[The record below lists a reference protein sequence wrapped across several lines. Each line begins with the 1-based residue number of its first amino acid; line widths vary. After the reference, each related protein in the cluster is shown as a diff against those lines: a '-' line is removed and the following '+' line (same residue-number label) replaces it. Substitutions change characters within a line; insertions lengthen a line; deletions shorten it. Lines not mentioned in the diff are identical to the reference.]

1 MTSQRRES
9 FEMELELSRI
19 RSGDI
24 MPATSRLKD
33 FQGAIAAYGKEN
45 LGELLYALAEN
56 ATQLSGCEQ
65 VRIYL
70 EDLTRGALTC
80 ALAVGPLGKEL
91 LETSFPIVSTDAVV
105 SNVFVSQSP
114 QDFKLPRGSK
124 GSSDY
129 DYAVRFRFRSSYV
142 MPIVSMGKSI
152 GVLCIDQEQPGGL
165 PGSQI
170 KLSLTKLANLV
181 AAPLDQARIYHQ
193 QVRLA
198 RRLEEFKA
206 REAAGMMV
214 RSAVKLIEKVSLAAV
229 LVPTHQDGGA
239 GVLENLAS
247 YSADEQLKKK
257 YDQLGVLDLRKGMS
271 LISNYINDQGVITDE
286 HLLQP
291 LFIPD
296 LTQHNL
302 QKRALTE
309 SMELRSLY
317 LVPRFN
323 PETRRIICLLNY
335 YSHDL
340 YQFSDFEM
348 GLLQTHAEM
357 VEKVI
362 SEVGGEHL
370 EIRVLSEIS
379 DLLNERT
386 ESLQPFLTRVLSKAT
401 ELIGA
406 DTGSIAVV
414 TERDGTRWLEVEDES
429 GTIIGAKNKEWLKK
443 YIPPLMIGGNELRRE
458 ERSLTGYVAFT
469 KQPKITA
476 RVEAE
481 ILGDGFHRSM
491 SALLKSE
498 IAVPVICDDD
508 VIAVVCLNSLQYD
521 YFREEHRR
529 ILQIIGSLTARHIS
543 DLQRIER
550 LQGEVNRL
558 TTDVAY
564 KDPHVSS
571 YRLGNII
578 GNSRKSQEVVDFINT
593 VSPPLFNRITF
604 WSRNILQEATIGLP
618 SILVTGQTGS
628 GKEFFFNNLYNKL
641 NELYRRDIN
650 PNGELPVKK
659 TNIAAYSGDLTYSEL
674 FGHKKGAFT
683 GAYTDRRGILEET
696 IGGIVFLDEIGDAD
710 PKTQVQLL
718 RFLDNG
724 GFMRLGDNTER
735 FSRVLLVAAT
745 NKNLADEISAGR
757 FREDLYHRLSEL
769 AIRLPS
775 LNERREDIPDLSV
788 HFLGKLYRTYRAEG
802 DTNEKPP
809 YLAKEAKEILTRH
822 SYMGNIRELR
832 SILLRA
838 LFFRRKSIITG
849 EAITQAIAGT
859 GRLEARTQPSTA
871 QDLDRRMAD
880 EIVDKIVAG
889 GDFWADIYEPFSR
902 NDISRE
908 TVRQVIEKARAQA
921 GKTLPAVARYLNVFP
936 DGMEKK
942 EEQRQLFRFKN
953 FLYKTVRIG

>member
-1 MTSQRRES
+1 
-9 FEMELELSRI
+9 
-19 RSGDI
+19 
-24 MPATSRLKD
+24 MPITSRFKE
-33 FQGAIAAYGKEN
+33 FQTAIVAFGKEN

-56 ATQLSGCEQ
+56 AKGLSGCEQ

-70 EDLTRGALTC
+70 EDLTRGTLTC
-80 ALAVGPLGKEL
+80 VHATGSLGKEIV
-91 LETSFPIVSTDAVV
+91 ETTFPIVSMEAIV
-105 SNVFVSQSP
+105 SRVFASQLP
-114 QDFKLPRGSK
+114 VDFKLSGVSRN
-124 GSSDY
+124 SSDHEC
-129 DYAVRFRFRSSYV
+129 AVRFKFRSSYI
-142 MPIVSMGKSI
+142 MPVASMGKSI
-152 GVLCIDQEQPGGL
+152 GVLCIDQDHPGEVL
-165 PGSQI
+165 SSQA
-170 KLSLTKLANLV
+170 KMQLAELAGVV
-181 AAPLDQARIYHQ
+181 ADPLDEARIYHQ

-214 RSAVKLIEKVSLAAV
+214 RSAVKLIERVSLAAV
-229 LVPTHQDGGA
+229 LVPTHQEGA
-239 GVLENLAS
+239 SGALENLAS
-247 YSADEQLKKK
+247 FSADENLKKK
-257 YDQLGVLDLRKGMS
+257 YDQLGALDLRKGMS

-286 HLLQP
+286 RLLKP

-309 SMELRSLY
+309 SLELRSLY
-317 LVPRFN
+317 VVPRFN
-323 PETRRIICLLNY
+323 PETHRLICLLNY
-335 YSHDL
+335 YTQDL

-414 TERDGTRWLEVEDES
+414 AERDGTKWLVVEDEN
-429 GTIIGAKNKEWLKK
+429 GAIIGAKNKEWLKK
-443 YIPPLMIGGNELRRE
+443 YIPPLIVGGSELPKE

-469 KQPKITA
+469 KQSKITS

-481 ILGDGFHRSM
+481 LEGDGFHRSM

-498 IAVPVICDDD
+498 IAVPIICDDE
-508 VIAVVCLNSLQYD
+508 VIAVICLNSLQYD

-529 ILQIIGSLTARHIS
+529 ILQIVGSLTARHIS

-578 GNSRKSQEVVDFINT
+578 GNSPKSQEIVDFINT
-593 VSPPLFNRITF
+593 VSPPLFNRIVF

-683 GAYTDRRGILEET
+683 GAYTDRRGILEEN

-724 GFMRLGDNTER
+724 GFMRLGENTER
-735 FSRVLLVAAT
+735 YSRVLLVAAT
-745 NKNLADEISAGR
+745 NKNLTDEIAGGR

-769 AIRLPS
+769 SIRLPS

-788 HFLGKLYRTYRAEG
+788 HFLGKLYRTYRAENDSG
-802 DTNEKPP
+802 ETPP
-809 YLAKEAKEILTRH
+809 YLTKEAKDILMHH
-822 SYMGNIRELR
+822 SYKGNIRELR

-838 LFFRRKSIITG
+838 LFFRQKSVITG
-849 EAITQAIAGT
+849 EAIREAIAGT
-859 GRLEARTQPSTA
+859 GRLEGRTTA
-871 QDLDRRMAD
+871 SAAHDLDEQVAG
-880 EIVDKIVAG
+880 EIIDRIAAG
-889 GDFWADIYEPFSR
+889 GDFWTDIYEPFSK

-908 TVRQVIEKARAQA
+908 TVRLVIERARTKA
-921 GKTLPAVARYLNVFP
+921 GKTMPAVARYLKALT
-936 DGMEKK
+936 DGVEKE

-953 FLYKTVRIG
+953 FLYKTVKI

>member
-1 MTSQRRES
+1 MPAGDT
-9 FEMELELSRI
+9 MPITSRI
-19 RSGDI
+19 
-24 MPATSRLKD
+24 KE
-33 FQGAIAAYGKEN
+33 FQAAIAPYGKEN

-56 ATQLSGCEQ
+56 ATQLSGREQ

-80 ALAVGPLGKEL
+80 VHATGPLGKEL
-91 LETSFPIVSTDAVV
+91 VETTFPIVSNEAAV
-105 SNVFVSQSP
+105 SRVFVSQLP
-114 QDFKLPRGSK
+114 LDFKLSGAGKNSL
-124 GSSDY
+124 DHEC
-129 DYAVRFRFRSSYV
+129 AARFRFRSSYV
-142 MPIVSMGKSI
+142 IPVVSLGKSI
-152 GVLCIDQEQPGGL
+152 GVLCVDQDHPGEVL
-165 PGSQI
+165 ESH
-170 KLSLTKLANLV
+170 TKTELEELAGIV
-181 AAPLDQARIYHQ
+181 ADHLDQARIYHQ

-229 LVPTHQDGGA
+229 LVPAHQEGIAGA
-239 GVLENLAS
+239 LENLAS
-247 YSADEQLKKK
+247 FSTDEELKRT
-257 YDQLGVLDLRKGMS
+257 YDQLGALDLRKGMS

-286 HLLQP
+286 RLLKP

-317 LVPRFN
+317 VVPRFD

-340 YQFSDFEM
+340 YHFNDFEM

-414 TERDGTRWLEVEDES
+414 TERDGTKWLVVEDES

-443 YIPPLMIGGNELRRE
+443 YIPPLVVGGNELPKE

-469 KQPKITA
+469 KQPKITS

-481 ILGDGFHRSM
+481 LQGEGFHRSM

-498 IAVPVICDDD
+498 IAVPIICDDE
-508 VIAVVCLNSLQYD
+508 VIAVICLNSLQYD

-529 ILQIIGSLTARHIS
+529 ILQIVGSLTARHIS

-578 GNSRKSQEVVDFINT
+578 GNSPKSQEIVDFINT
-593 VSPPLFNRITF
+593 VSPPLFNRIVF

-641 NELYRRDIN
+641 NVLYRRDIN
-650 PNGELPVKK
+650 PSGELPVKK

-683 GAYTDRRGILEET
+683 GAYTDRRGILEEN

-724 GFMRLGDNTER
+724 GFMRLGENTER
-735 FSRVLLVAAT
+735 YSRVLLVAAT
-745 NKNLADEISAGR
+745 NKNLADEIAAGR

-769 AIRLPS
+769 SIRLPS

-788 HFLGKLYRTYRAEG
+788 HFLGKLYRTYRAES
-802 DTNEKPP
+802 DTGETPP
-809 YLAKEAKEILTRH
+809 YLNKEAKEILMRH
-822 SYMGNIRELR
+822 NYKGNIRELR

-838 LFFRRKSIITG
+838 LFFRRKNVITG
-849 EAITQAIAGT
+849 EAISEAIAGT
-859 GRLEARTQPSTA
+859 GHMEVRTPSSAAHELDQRLAGEI
-871 QDLDRRMAD
+871 LDRIA
-880 EIVDKIVAG
+880 AG
-889 GDFWADIYEPFSR
+889 GDFWSDIYEPFSR

-908 TVRQVIEKARAQA
+908 TVRLAIEKARLLA
-921 GKTLPAVARYLNVFP
+921 GKTIPAVARHLKAIGNSG
-936 DGMEKK
+936 DSA
-942 EEQRQLFRFKN
+942 EEQRLLFKFKN
-953 FLYKTVRIG
+953 FLYKTVKI

>member
-1 MTSQRRES
+1 MPIP
-9 FEMELELSRI
+9 SRF
-19 RSGDI
+19 
-24 MPATSRLKD
+24 KE
-33 FQGAIAAYGKEN
+33 FQASIASYGKEN

-56 ATQLSGCEQ
+56 ATELSKSEQ
-65 VRIYL
+65 VRVYL
-70 EDLTRGALTC
+70 EDLTRGTLTC
-80 ALAVGPLGKEL
+80 VHATGVHSKDII
-91 LETSFPIVSTDAVV
+91 ETSFPIVSKESIT
-105 SNVFVSQSP
+105 SSVFVNQSP
-114 QDFKLPRGSK
+114 VDFKLSDASK
-124 GSSDY
+124 SSPDHE
-129 DYAVRFRFRSSYV
+129 YALRFKFRSSYII
-142 MPIVSMGKSI
+142 PIVTLGKSI
-152 GVLCIDQEQPGGL
+152 GVLCIDQNHPGEVL
-165 PGSQI
+165 NNHA
-170 KLSLTKLANLV
+170 KTELAELV
-181 AAPLDQARIYHQ
+181 GIVADALDQARIYHQ
-193 QVRLA
+193 QVSLA
-198 RRLEEFKA
+198 RRLEESKA
-206 REAAGMMV
+206 REAASMMV

-229 LVPTHQDGGA
+229 LVPTHQEGA

-247 YSADEQLKKK
+247 FSTDEHLKKT
-257 YDQLGVLDLRKGMS
+257 YDLLGALDLRKGMS
-271 LISNYINDQGVITDE
+271 LISNYINDQCVITDE
-286 HLLQP
+286 RLLKP
-291 LFIPD
+291 LFIAD

-317 LVPRFN
+317 VVPRYH

-335 YSHDL
+335 FSHDL
-340 YQFSDFEM
+340 YQFSDFEK

-414 TERDGTRWLEVEDES
+414 TERDGVKWLVVEDEN
-429 GTIIGAKNKEWLKK
+429 GAIIGAKNKEWLKK
-443 YIPPLMIGGNELRRE
+443 HIPPLMVGGGNLPKE
-458 ERSLTGYVAFT
+458 ERSLTGYVAFS
-469 KQPKITA
+469 KRPKITA
-476 RVEAE
+476 RVESE
-481 ILGDGFHRSM
+481 QLGNGFHRSM
-491 SALLKSE
+491 SPLLKSE
-498 IAVPVICDDD
+498 IAVPIICDDE
-508 VIAVVCLNSLQYD
+508 VIAVICLNSLQYD

-593 VSPPLFNRITF
+593 VSPPLFNRIVF

-628 GKEFFFNNLYNKL
+628 GKEFFFNNLYNTL

-650 PNGELPVKK
+650 PKGELPVKK

-683 GAYTDRRGILEET
+683 GAYTDRRGILEEN

-724 GFMRLGDNTER
+724 GFMRLGENTER
-735 FSRVLLVAAT
+735 YSRVLLVAAT
-745 NKNLADEISAGR
+745 NKNLSDEIAAGR

-769 AIRLPS
+769 SIRLPS

-788 HFLGKLYRTYRAEG
+788 HFLGKLYRTYRAEN
-802 DTNEKPP
+802 DTGETPP
-809 YLAKEAKEILTRH
+809 YLAKEAKEILMRH
-822 SYMGNIRELR
+822 SYKGNIRELR

-838 LFFRRKSIITG
+838 LFFRRKNVITG
-849 EAITQAIAGT
+849 EAISEAIAGT
-859 GRLEARTQPSTA
+859 GRLEERTASSATN
-871 QDLDRRMAD
+871 DLDQRLAG
-880 EIVDKIVAG
+880 EIIDRVAAG
-889 GDFWADIYEPFSR
+889 GDFWADVYEPFSR

-908 TVRQVIEKARAQA
+908 TVRLVIEKARATA
-921 GKTLPAVARYLNVFP
+921 GKTMPAVARYLKALSEGV
-936 DGMEKK
+936 EKK

-953 FLYKTVRIG
+953 FLYKTVRLV

>member
-1 MTSQRRES
+1 
-9 FEMELELSRI
+9 
-19 RSGDI
+19 
-24 MPATSRLKD
+24 MPSTSRSKD
-33 FQGAIAAYGKEN
+33 FEGAIAAYGKEN

-56 ATQLSGCEQ
+56 TRELSGCGQ
-65 VRIYL
+65 IRIYL
-70 EDLTRGALTC
+70 EDLTRGTLTC
-80 ALAVGPLGKEL
+80 LHAIGTFGKEL
-91 LETSFPIVSTDAVV
+91 IETTFPIVSEDSVV
-105 SNVFVSQSP
+105 SRVFVSQSP
-114 QDFKLPRGSK
+114 LAFKLSGSDVK
-124 GSSDY
+124 SPDHEC
-129 DYAVRFRFRSSYV
+129 AVRFKFCSSYV
-142 MPIVSMGKSI
+142 MPIVSAGKSI
-152 GVLCIDQEQPGGL
+152 GVLCIDQNHPGEVL
-165 PGSQI
+165 NIPTQRA
-170 KLSLTKLANLV
+170 LADLAGIV
-181 AAPLDQARIYHQ
+181 AKPLDQARIYHQ

-229 LVPTHQDGGA
+229 LVPTHQDGSA

-247 YSADEQLKKK
+247 YSADDNLKKK
-257 YDQLGVLDLRKGMS
+257 YDQLGALDLRKGTS
-271 LISNYINDQGVITDE
+271 LISNYINDQGVIADE
-286 HLLQP
+286 LLLKP

-302 QKRALTE
+302 QKRELTE

-317 LVPRFN
+317 VVPRFN

-370 EIRVLSEIS
+370 EIRVLAEIS

-414 TERDGTRWLEVEDES
+414 SERNGTQWLVVEDEN
-429 GTIIGAKNKEWLKK
+429 GGIIGAKNKEWLKK
-443 YIPPLMIGGNELRRE
+443 YIPPLIVGGKDLPKE

-469 KQPKITA
+469 KLPKITA
-476 RVEAE
+476 RVESE
-481 ILGDGFHRSM
+481 LQGDGFHRSM

-498 IAVPVICDDD
+498 IAVPVICDDE
-508 VIAVVCLNSLQYD
+508 VIAVICLNSLQYD

-529 ILQIIGSLTARHIS
+529 ILQIVGSLTARHIS

-593 VSPPLFNRITF
+593 VSPPLFNRIIY

-650 PNGELPVKK
+650 ASGGLPVKK

-683 GAYTDRRGILEET
+683 GAYTDRRGILEEN

-724 GFMRLGDNTER
+724 GFMRLGENTER
-735 FSRVLLVAAT
+735 YSRVLLVAAT
-745 NKNLADEISAGR
+745 NKNLADEIAAGR

-769 AIRLPS
+769 SIRLPS

-788 HFLGKLYRTYRAEG
+788 HFLGKLYRTYRAEN
-802 DTNEKPP
+802 DTGETPP
-809 YLAKEAKEILTRH
+809 YLAKEAKEILMLH
-822 SYMGNIRELR
+822 SYKGNIRELR

-838 LFFRRKSIITG
+838 LFFRQKSVITG
-849 EAITQAIAGT
+849 EAIREAIAGT
-859 GRLEARTQPSTA
+859 GRLEERTVPTGTL
-871 QDLDRRMAD
+871 DLDERLAG
-880 EIVDKIVAG
+880 EIINTIAAG
-889 GDFWADIYEPFSR
+889 GDFWSDVYEPFSR

-908 TVRQVIEKARAQA
+908 TVRLVIEKARAKA
-921 GKTLPAVARYLNVFP
+921 GKTLPAVARYLKALSE
-936 DGMEKK
+936 GLEKE
-942 EEQRQLFRFKN
+942 EEQRQMFRFKN
-953 FLYKTVRIG
+953 FLYKTVRL

>member
-1 MTSQRRES
+1 
-9 FEMELELSRI
+9 
-19 RSGDI
+19 
-24 MPATSRLKD
+24 MPTTPRTKE
-33 FQGAIAAYGKEN
+33 FQKAIASYGKEN

-56 ATQLSGCEQ
+56 AIQLSGCEQ
-65 VRIYL
+65 IRIYL

-80 ALAVGPLGKEL
+80 THATGPLEKEL
-91 LETSFPIVSTDAVV
+91 VETTFPIVSKEMIV
-105 SNVFVSQSP
+105 SSVFASQLP
-114 QDFKLPRGSK
+114 LDFKLSGAGKNSV
-124 GSSDY
+124 DHEF
-129 DYAVRFRFRSSYV
+129 ALRFRFRSSYI
-142 MPIVSMGKSI
+142 MPVVSRGKSI
-152 GVLCIDQEQPGGL
+152 GVLCVDQDHPGEVLKSPAKEQ
-165 PGSQI
+165 
-170 KLSLTKLANLV
+170 LAELAGIV
-181 AAPLDQARIYHQ
+181 ADHLDQARIYHQ
-193 QVRLA
+193 QIRLA

-229 LVPTHQDGGA
+229 LVPTHKDGVAGA
-239 GVLENLAS
+239 LENLAS
-247 YSADEQLKKK
+247 FSANAELKKT
-257 YDQLGVLDLRKGMS
+257 YDQLGALDLRKGMS
-271 LISNYINDQGVITDE
+271 LISNYIDDQGVITDE
-286 HLLQP
+286 RLLQP

-317 LVPRFN
+317 VVPRFN
-323 PETRRIICLLNY
+323 PKTRRIICLLNY

-414 TERDGTRWLEVEDES
+414 TERDGMKWLVVEDEN
-429 GTIIGAKNKEWLKK
+429 GAIVGAKNKEWLKK
-443 YIPPLMIGGNELRRE
+443 HIPPLLVGGEELPLE

-469 KQPKITA
+469 KQPRITA
-476 RVEAE
+476 RVESE
-481 ILGDGFHRSM
+481 LQGDGFHRSM

-498 IAVPVICDDD
+498 IAVPVICDDE
-508 VIAVVCLNSLQYD
+508 VIAVICLNSLRYD
-521 YFREEHRR
+521 FFREEHRR
-529 ILQIIGSLTARHIS
+529 ILQIVGSLTARHIS
-543 DLQRIER
+543 DLQRIDR

-578 GNSRKSQEVVDFINT
+578 GNSPKSQEIVDFINT
-593 VSPPLFNRITF
+593 VSPPLFNRIVF

-650 PNGELPVKK
+650 PGGELPVKK

-683 GAYTDRRGILEET
+683 GAYSDRRGILEEN

-724 GFMRLGDNTER
+724 GFMRLGENTER
-735 FSRVLLVAAT
+735 YSRVLLVAAT
-745 NKNLADEISAGR
+745 NKNLADEIAAGR

-769 AIRLPS
+769 SIRLPS

-788 HFLGKLYRTYRAEG
+788 HFLGKLYRTYRAENDAG
-802 DTNEKPP
+802 ETPP
-809 YLAKEAKEILTRH
+809 HLAREAKEILMHH
-822 SYMGNIRELR
+822 SYKGNIRELR

-838 LFFRRKSIITG
+838 LFFRRKNVITG
-849 EAITQAIAGT
+849 DAIREAIAGT
-859 GRLEARTQPSTA
+859 VQLEGRTTSSATH
-871 QDLDRRMAD
+871 DLDQRLAG
-880 EIVDKIVAG
+880 EIIDGIESG

-908 TVRQVIEKARAQA
+908 TVRLVIEKARSKA
-921 GKTLPAVARYLNVFP
+921 GKTMPAVARYLKAVA
-936 DGMEKK
+936 DGLEKE

-953 FLYKTVRIG
+953 FLYKTVKIG

>member
-1 MTSQRRES
+1 M
-9 FEMELELSRI
+9 
-19 RSGDI
+19 
-24 MPATSRLKD
+24 AKTSRFKE
-33 FQGAIAAYGKEN
+33 FQAEITAYGKEN

-56 ATQLSGCEQ
+56 TTQLSGCEQ

-70 EDLTRGALTC
+70 EDLTRGTLTC
-80 ALAVGPLGKEL
+80 VYATGPFGKEL
-91 LETSFPIVSTDAVV
+91 IETTFPIVSKGVVV
-105 SNVFVSQSP
+105 SNVFVNQHP
-114 QDFKLPRGSK
+114 EDFKLSGADTGSP
-124 GSSDY
+124 DHEC
-129 DYAVRFRFRSSYV
+129 AVRFRFRSSYV
-142 MPIVSMGKSI
+142 MPIVSIGKSI
-152 GVLCIDQEQPGGL
+152 GVLCIDQNHPGEV
-165 PGSQI
+165 
-170 KLSLTKLANLV
+170 LSIHAKTELTELSAII
-181 AAPLDQARIYHQ
+181 ADHLDQARIYHQ

-229 LVPTHQDGGA
+229 LVPSHQEGVSGA
-239 GVLENLAS
+239 LENLAS
-247 YSADEQLKKK
+247 YSADENLKKT
-257 YDQLGVLDLRKGMS
+257 YDQLGALDLRKGMS
-271 LISNYINDQGVITDE
+271 LISNYINDQGLITDDR
-286 HLLQP
+286 LLKP
-291 LFIPD
+291 LFISD

-317 LVPRFN
+317 VVPRFN

-357 VEKVI
+357 VEKII

-414 TERDGTRWLEVEDES
+414 AERDGKKWLVVEDEN
-429 GTIIGAKNKEWLKK
+429 GAIIGAKNKEWLKK
-443 YIPPLMIGGNELRRE
+443 YIPPLMIGGTDLSKE
-458 ERSLTGYVAFT
+458 ERSLTGYVAFV

-476 RVEAE
+476 RVESE
-481 ILGDGFHRSM
+481 LQGDGFHRSM

-498 IAVPVICDDD
+498 IAVPVICDGE
-508 VIAVVCLNSLQYD
+508 VIAVICLNSLQYD

-593 VSPPLFNRITF
+593 VSPPLFNRIVF

-650 PNGELPVKK
+650 ANRELPVKK

-683 GAYTDRRGILEET
+683 GAYTDRRGILEEN

-724 GFMRLGDNTER
+724 GFMRLGENAER
-735 FSRVLLVAAT
+735 YSRVLLVAAT
-745 NKNLADEISAGR
+745 NKNLADEIAAGR

-769 AIRLPS
+769 SIRLPS

-788 HFLGKLYRTYRAEG
+788 HFLGKLYRTYRAEN
-802 DTNEKPP
+802 DTGESPP
-809 YLAKEAKEILTRH
+809 YLAKEAKDILMH
-822 SYMGNIRELR
+822 HNYKGNIRELR

-838 LFFRRKSIITG
+838 LFFRRKSVITG
-849 EAITQAIAGT
+849 EAISEAIVGT
-859 GRLEARTQPSTA
+859 GRLEALTVCSVTHGLGQ
-871 QDLDRRMAD
+871 RRAD
-880 EIVDKIVAG
+880 EIIDKITAG
-889 GDFWADIYEPFSR
+889 GDFWSDLYEPFSR

-908 TVRQVIEKARAQA
+908 TVRLVIEKARGTA
-921 GKTLPAVARYLNVFP
+921 GKTMPAVARYLRALS
-936 DGMEKK
+936 DGAEKEDK
-942 EEQRQLFRFKN
+942 QRQLFRFKN
-953 FLYKTVRIG
+953 FLYKTVKIG

>member
-1 MTSQRRES
+1 MQITSNFKE
-9 FEMELELSRI
+9 
-19 RSGDI
+19 
-24 MPATSRLKD
+24 
-33 FQGAIAAYGKEN
+33 FQAAIASYGKEN

-56 ATQLSGCEQ
+56 AVELTGDKQI
-65 VRIYL
+65 RIYL
-70 EDLTRGALTC
+70 EDLTRGTLTC
-80 ALAVGPLGKEL
+80 AHATGPLGKEL
-91 LETSFPIVSTDAVV
+91 IETTFPIISKEAVV
-105 SNVFVSQSP
+105 SRIFVSQQP
-114 QDFKLPRGSK
+114 LDFKPSGTAKNSP
-124 GSSDY
+124 DHE
-129 DYAVRFRFRSSYV
+129 YAMHFKFRSSYV
-142 MPIVSMGKSI
+142 MPIVSLGKSI
-152 GVLCIDQEQPGGL
+152 GVLCIDQDHAGRPLGASSKEQ
-165 PGSQI
+165 
-170 KLSLTKLANLV
+170 LAEL
-181 AAPLDQARIYHQ
+181 AGIIASPLDQARIYHQ
-193 QVRLA
+193 QVHLA
-198 RRLEEFKA
+198 RRLEKFKA

-214 RSAVKLIEKVSLAAV
+214 KSAVKLIEKVSLAAV
-229 LVPTHQDGGA
+229 LVPTHRDGVSGA
-239 GVLENLAS
+239 LENLAS
-247 YSADEQLKKK
+247 FSADDNLKKM
-257 YDQLGVLDLRKGMS
+257 YDQLGALDLRKGMS
-271 LISNYINDQGVITDE
+271 LISNYINDQGLITDE
-286 HLLQP
+286 RLLKP

-309 SMELRSLY
+309 SLELRSLY
-317 LVPRFN
+317 VVPRFN

-335 YSHDL
+335 YSQDL

-386 ESLQPFLTRVLSKAT
+386 DSLQPFLTRVLSKAT

-414 TERDGTRWLEVEDES
+414 TERDGTKWLLVEDEN

-443 YIPPLMIGGNELRRE
+443 YIPPLQVGGNNLPKE

-481 ILGDGFHRSM
+481 LQGGGFHRSM

-498 IAVPVICDDD
+498 IAVPIICDDE
-508 VIAVVCLNSLQYD
+508 VIAVICLNSLQYD

-550 LQGEVNRL
+550 LQGEVTRL

-593 VSPPLFNRITF
+593 VSPPLFNRIVF

-683 GAYTDRRGILEET
+683 GAYTDRRGILEEN

-724 GFMRLGDNTER
+724 GFMRLGENTER
-735 FSRVLLVAAT
+735 YSRVLLVAAT
-745 NKNLADEISAGR
+745 NKNLAEEIAAGR

-769 AIRLPS
+769 SIRLPS

-788 HFLGKLYRTYRAEG
+788 HFLGKLYRTYRAE
-802 DTNEKPP
+802 NETEDKPP
-809 YLAKEAKEILTRH
+809 FLTKEAKEILMRH
-822 SYMGNIRELR
+822 SYKGNIRELR

-838 LFFRRKSIITG
+838 LFFRRKSVITG
-849 EAITQAIAGT
+849 EAITAAIAGT
-859 GRLEARTQPSTA
+859 GRLEERPAPSVTH
-871 QDLDRRMAD
+871 DLDERLAG
-880 EIVDKIVAG
+880 EIVDKIASG
-889 GDFWADIYEPFSR
+889 GSFWSDVYEPYSR

-908 TVRQVIEKARAQA
+908 TVRMVIEKARSKA
-921 GKTLPAVARYLNVFP
+921 GKTMPAVARYLKALV
-936 DGMEKK
+936 DGVEKE

-953 FLYKTVRIG
+953 FLYKTVKI